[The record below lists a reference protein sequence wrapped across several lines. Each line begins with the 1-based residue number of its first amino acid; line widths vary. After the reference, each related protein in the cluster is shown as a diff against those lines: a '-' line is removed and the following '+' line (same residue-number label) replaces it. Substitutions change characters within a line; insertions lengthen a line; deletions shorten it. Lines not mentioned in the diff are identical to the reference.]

1 MSAAQLETLTRDW
14 TPISTLIRVP
24 RTEADHTR
32 LVALLDEITDE
43 VGEDEN
49 HSLVSLME
57 VLGSL
62 LEDCENDHIPELAQQ
77 ADRRQAC

>member
-1 MSAAQLETLTRDW
+1 MSAAQLDTLTRSW
-14 TPISTLIRVP
+14 TPISSLVCVP
-24 RTEADHTR
+24 RTTAEYSR

-49 HSLVSLME
+49 HPLASFMD

-62 LEDCENDHIPELAQQ
+62 VASYEAHSVSELV
-77 ADRRQAC
+77 